1 MGDAGLS
8 TGFLS
13 SAMAVGARTNTIL
26 PSIQCHAQQKFRLE
40 TPVVG
45 GQGIFNW
52 EKKMMKIVRKGTA
65 RQLHIRLSYLAVPM
79 ALLMGLSSAQAKTQL
94 PSRIADKG
102 TLTFCSDISF
112 PPFEFYDA
120 TTNEPTGFDVDLG
133 KALGA
138 EFGIKVEFK
147 NIGFDG
153 LIPAL
158 QAGQCD
164 AILSGLF
171 DKPARRE
178 VLNLV
183 DYANVGNSLIVKSD
197 SALKIE
203 KLTDLSD
210 KSVAVEAGSSLE
222 QDLTQANEAIVK
234 DGKPPIKIVALPK
247 ANDGFQQLM
256 TGLVEGY
263 YGSTAQEAYFN
274 SINAG
279 SVKLASPQT
288 STFLTGIG
296 VLKADTELTDA
307 MTAAFKTIQ
316 RDSDY
321 DKVIKKWGFEAMA
334 QKPGH

>member
-1 MGDAGLS
+1 M
-8 TGFLS
+8 
-13 SAMAVGARTNTIL
+13 
-26 PSIQCHAQQKFRLE
+26 K
-40 TPVVG
+40 
-45 GQGIFNW
+45 
-52 EKKMMKIVRKGTA
+52 KIVRKGAA
-65 RQLHIRLSYLAVPM
+65 RQIHIRLSYLALPM
-79 ALLMGLSSAQAKTQL
+79 ACLLIGLSPAQAKTQL

-133 KALGA
+133 KALGN

-197 SALKIE
+197 STLKID
-203 KLTDLSD
+203 KLTDLSGR
-210 KSVAVEAGSSLE
+210 SIAVEGGSSLE
-222 QDLTQANEAIVK
+222 QDLTQANEEIAK
-234 DGKPPIKIVALPK
+234 TGKPPIKIAALPK

-256 TGLVEGY
+256 TGLAEGY

-296 VLKADTELTDA
+296 VLKADTELTEA

-321 DKVIKKWGFEAMA
+321 DKVIKKWGFESMA